1 MAKFST
7 RDIVVTVSSQSKTY
21 ILKDLH
27 IKVETIKTIS
37 ASPNIANITI
47 YNLSQNSLAFLTEIY
62 NDDKFSLYSVNV
74 VVDDNLVYT
83 GDLVNV
89 RSIYKLG
96 TWETN
101 IYANEGYNALRKTA
115 KVETKEGDT
124 RATIVDLLSQSLE
137 GTGLNAFDFQAIKNG
152 CGDKSI
158 LKRLLYDGNVLENIK
173 KLIQDC
179 TPKSDLFIEDGKLNA
194 LPRNIA
200 LERNTEVTSFLEPPQ
215 LNEAGCRA
223 TMLARYDIK
232 IGTSITLKAKSY
244 NQSFGNL
251 STNRT
256 TKSRF
261 LGEGVYKVIE
271 VVNEVDNF
279 TEAVAK
285 THVTGIYLR

>member
-1 MAKFST
+1 
-7 RDIVVTVSSQSKTY
+7 
-21 ILKDLH
+21 
-27 IKVETIKTIS
+27 
-37 ASPNIANITI
+37 
-47 YNLSQNSLAFLTEIY
+47 
-62 NDDKFSLYSVNV
+62 
-74 VVDDNLVYT
+74 
-83 GDLVNV
+83 V

-158 LKRLLYDGNVLENIK
+158 LKRILYDGNVLENIK

-179 TPKSDLFIEDGKLNA
+179 TPKSDIFIEDGKLNA

-200 LERNTEVTSFLEPPQ
+200 LSRNTEITSFLEPPQ

-244 NQSFGNL
+244 NQAFGNL
-251 STNRT
+251 STNRP

-271 VVNEVDNF
+271 VVNEIDNF

-285 THVTGIYLR
+285 TYVTGIFLR